1 MSEKAQLI
9 DKRHTK
15 QCSICMLIDSQDKKM
30 EWHVWKDGYYE
41 EKDSYICNNCLE
53 DIKEIRKK
61 CHQKV
66 DNPAHELFKDYMPW
80 FVKDIPG
87 LMADFLKGR
96 A

>member
-1 MSEKAQLI
+1 MSEKAQLL
-9 DKRHTK
+9 DKRHSK
-15 QCSICMLIDSQDKKM
+15 QCAICMLIDSQDKKM
-30 EWHVWKDGYYE
+30 EWHVWKDGYIE

-80 FVKDIPG
+80 FVVDIPG
-87 LMADFLKGR
+87 LVTDFRKGR
-96 A
+96 T